1 MSQNVAPAIRNRV
14 VDAKQQRSLTAWGFL
29 VPYGIA
35 VVVLIALPALLNVA
49 YAFTDHTGLTRDPQ
63 FVGLANVRRLAS
75 DSFFVDSLE
84 ASLFHVALSVP
95 LRMLAA
101 VGLGLLL
108 AAPRPGGRWFRA
120 AVYLPTVIPDVALAV
135 LFLWVLNP
143 LYGPLNQLLGL
154 FGHQGFN
161 WLAEPTT
168 ARTGVVLMLLFPIGE
183 GFLVVLATRRLL
195 IARLYEAAALEG
207 CGPFG
212 QLRRLTLPMLA
223 PVLVLLAVRD
233 TILTLQVNF
242 VPAYVLTDGR
252 PANATLYLPV
262 YIFDHAFEFSG
273 FAYAALITIV
283 LMAVT
288 ATIIV
293 AQLLVVRRWRV
304 LR

>member
-1 MSQNVAPAIRNRV
+1 MTR
-14 VDAKQQRSLTAWGFL
+14 AKGERSLSGWAFL
-29 VPYGIA
+29 APYAVAVVLLIA
-35 VVVLIALPALLNVA
+35 VPALLNVG

-63 FVGLANVRRLAS
+63 FVGLDNVRRLA
-75 DSFFVDSLE
+75 DDAFLADSLE

-95 LRMLAA
+95 LRLLAA

-108 AAPRPGGRWFRA
+108 AAPRPGGRWFRT
-120 AVYLPTVIPDVALAV
+120 AVYLPTVVPDVALAV

-154 FGHQGFN
+154 FGHPGYT
-161 WLAEPTT
+161 WLSDPTT
-168 ARTGVVLMLLFPIGE
+168 ARVGVVLMLLFPIGE
-183 GFLVVLATRRLL
+183 GFVVVLAARRLL
-195 IARLYEAAALEG
+195 DGRLYEAAALEG

-212 QLRRLTLPMLA
+212 QLRRITLPLLA

-262 YIFDHAFEFSG
+262 YIFDQAFEFSG
-273 FAYAALITIV
+273 FAYAALITIL
-283 LMAVT
+283 LMLITAAIIAV
-288 ATIIV
+288 
-293 AQLLVVRRWRV
+293 QLLAVRRWRV